1 MAVPDEP
8 QTVNPL
14 ATLVLLSSVLFKVK
28 SPPRVFIVTSAP
40 SLTADAKTTFNEL
53 LLDPTFAFK
62 TVEVDVKV
70 RVPLD
75 LPPP

>member
-1 MAVPDEP
+1 MAIPDEP
-8 QTVNPL
+8 ETVNPL